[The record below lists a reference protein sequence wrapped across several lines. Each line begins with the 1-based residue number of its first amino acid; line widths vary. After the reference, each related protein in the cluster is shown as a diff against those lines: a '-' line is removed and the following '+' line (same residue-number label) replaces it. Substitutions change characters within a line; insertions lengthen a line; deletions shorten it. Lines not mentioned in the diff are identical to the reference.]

1 MGTGVG
7 RIRHPIGQAF
17 LTTMNE
23 DLTNRLASL
32 LGRERKDIENMM
44 SALSDIIKESL
55 TEGDSVALPS
65 FGTFS
70 VSKEDET
77 ITTDLVTGER
87 LLMPP
92 HITPIF
98 TPSSVLR
105 RRISNN
111 AQ

>member
-1 MGTGVG
+1 MK
-7 RIRHPIGQAF
+7 
-17 LTTMNE
+17 E
-23 DLTNRLASL
+23 DLTSRLASL
-32 LGRERKDIENMM
+32 LGRERPDIENMI
-44 SALSDIIKESL
+44 SAFSTVIKESL
-55 TEGDSVALPS
+55 SEGDSVALPS

-70 VSKEDET
+70 INKADET

-92 HITPIF
+92 HITPTF